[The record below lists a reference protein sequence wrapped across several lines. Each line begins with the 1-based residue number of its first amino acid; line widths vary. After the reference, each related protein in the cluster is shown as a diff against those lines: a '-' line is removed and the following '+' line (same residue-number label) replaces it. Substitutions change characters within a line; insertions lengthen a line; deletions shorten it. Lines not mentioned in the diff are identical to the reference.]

1 MMLLDTNVL
10 IYASDEQSHLCR
22 WARRVIAEGVSGDG
36 AAVNAVSLAEVC
48 VGDAEPQ
55 TVANRIRRW
64 GISVL
69 DVPAAASEICARAYS
84 AYRTRR
90 KADSGK
96 HAPPVPLP
104 DFFIGAHAQ
113 IMGWSLATADEDRYK
128 TYFPAVALRLPKGT
142 SRPKDRATPK
152 R

>member
-10 IYASDEQSHLCR
+10 IYASDAKSSHCL
-22 WARRVIAEGVSGDG
+22 WARRMIAEGVSGAG

-55 TVANRIRRW
+55 TVADRIRSW
-64 GISVL
+64 GVAVL
-69 DVPAAASEICARAYS
+69 DVPAAASEVCARAYLS
-84 AYRTRR
+84 YRVRR

-96 HAPPVPLP
+96 DAPALPLP

-113 IMGWSLATADEDRYK
+113 IMGWPLATADESRFK
-128 TYFPAVALRLPKGT
+128 TYFPAVPLR
-142 SRPKDRATPK
+142 TP
-152 R
+152 